1 MDEVKFFTR
10 RLPFS
15 SRKVGVPGVVSVSA
29 PVPRLCKA
37 DVPVSVPAYS
47 ASPSTS

>member
-15 SRKVGVPGVVSVSA
+15 NMKVGLPGVVSVSA
-29 PVPRLCKA
+29 PVPRLCRCCA
-37 DVPVSVPAYS
+37 PVIVPAYS

>member
-37 DVPVSVPAYS
+37 AVPENVPAYS